1 MTTGFARTWVLGAA
15 VAAVASLAAPASRA
29 QVCLAGVRTIENATA
44 SRTTYDFDTS
54 SKGVKAFGVT
64 WTGIDGHAIDV
75 EGSQPACFGGGYV
88 HGPYPEDSVY
98 ECSSEHC
105 PGGVCPNPCWA
116 YHLSAGLSMQ
126 VAAKTVVEDVR
137 VSDYGD
143 GISQEESANRA
154 DLEIRRAWLHDIHDD
169 AVENDWGASVK
180 VVDSLL
186 ERVNM
191 AFASRQ
197 RSGEN
202 IDARSEVFEVRNS
215 LVQLHKF
222 TNQYKQKPGH
232 GGFWKWGHDGMDPR
246 FAVTDNV
253 FVAEMEGDGLLFPLV
268 DQVVECRNN
277 KLLWAGT
284 LDEWEN
290 ELDDD
295 DDSDGLDNRGRL
307 EALSH
312 CYTVIVKPAGQS
324 KAAFLAQH
332 WDPLVKAWKAT
343 HLAAG
348 GSPDATPVPTPKPT
362 PTPTPAP
369 VPTTTTSP
377 APTRTPTPTATPAPT
392 RTPTPTA
399 TPAPTR
405 TPTPAPTRSA
415 TPVPTATPAP
425 APTTT
430 PAPAPN
436 APPQEP
442 ILLP

>member
-1 MTTGFARTWVLGAA
+1 MTSELARAWTLGAA
-15 VAAVASLAAPASRA
+15 VAAMASLAALPSQA
-29 QVCLAGVRTIENATA
+29 QVCLSGVRTVENAT
-44 SRTTYDFDTS
+44 SSKTDYDFDTA

-64 WTGIDGHAIDV
+64 WTGIAGHAIGVD
-75 EGSQPACFGGGYV
+75 GSQAACFGGGYV

-116 YHLSAGLSMQ
+116 YHLSAGISVQ
-126 VAAKTVVEDVR
+126 ANAKSIIEDAR

-143 GISQEESANRA
+143 GISQEESANRV

-180 VVDSLL
+180 VIDSLL

-202 IDARSEVFEVRNS
+202 IDARDKLFEVRSS

-253 FVAEMEGDGLLFPLV
+253 FVAELKGDGLLFPLV

-284 LDEWEN
+284 LDAFED

-307 EALSH
+307 AALSN
-312 CYTVIVKPAGQS
+312 CFTVIVKPAGQS

-332 WDPLVKAWKAT
+332 WDPLVTAWKAT

-348 GSPDATPVPTPKPT
+348 GSADATPLPSPTPTATPKPSAT
-362 PTPTPAP
+362 PTPTATPKPSA
-369 VPTTTTSP
+369 
-377 APTRTPTPTATPAPT
+377 TPTPSPTATPAPT
-392 RTPTPTA
+392 RTPAPTPTPTA
-399 TPAPTR
+399 TPKPSP
-405 TPTPAPTRSA
+405 TPTP
-415 TPVPTATPAP
+415 TP
-425 APTTT
+425 T

>member
-1 MTTGFARTWVLGAA
+1 MKSEHAKAWMVGAAFAA
-15 VAAVASLAAPASRA
+15 VAGLAAPASQA
-29 QVCLAGVRTIENATA
+29 QVCLSGVSSTENATPSKTA
-44 SRTTYDFDTS
+44 YDFDTAG
-54 SKGVKAFGVT
+54 KGVKAFGVT

-75 EGSQPACFGGGYV
+75 EGNQVACFAGGYV

-105 PGGVCPNPCWA
+105 PGGVCPNPCWD

-126 VAAKTVVEDVR
+126 VAARTVVEDVR

-143 GISQEESANRA
+143 GISQEVSANRA
-154 DLEIRRAWLHDIHDD
+154 DLEIRRVWLHDIHDD

-180 VVDSLL
+180 VIDSLL

-202 IDARSEVFEVRNS
+202 IDARSKVFEVRSS

-232 GGFWKWGHDGMDPR
+232 GGFWKWGHEGMDPR

-253 FVAEMEGDGLLFPLV
+253 FVAEREGDGLLFPLV

-307 EALSH
+307 AALSH
-312 CYTVIVKPAGQS
+312 CYTVIVKPAGQT

-343 HLAAG
+343 HVAAG
-348 GSPDATPVPTPKPT
+348 GSPGATPAPTAAPTPTPVPT
-362 PTPTPAP
+362 
-369 VPTTTTSP
+369 
-377 APTRTPTPTATPAPT
+377 RTATPAPT
-392 RTPTPTA
+392 RTPTPSA

-405 TPTPAPTRSA
+405 TPTPAPTRTA
-415 TPVPTATPAP
+415 TPVPTRTPTPLPTPLPTPAP
-425 APTTT
+425 T